1 MYRQSII
8 LRSLLFVLGGS
19 DYARKIEMAACL
31 RFSAQLVAIRPCRP
45 CRRHTRWNDMEIIDL
60 ISRYGNFFY
69 GIVAAWTFLEGETIV
84 IFSGIAAREG
94 MVNLTTLVA
103 CAWAGSFLGDQM
115 YFALGR
121 HAGAKV
127 LRRYP
132 RWQPG
137 VDKALSL
144 LEKYSTAFILSF
156 RFVYGIRNF
165 SSFAMGMSSLSWR
178 RFAVLNFIAA
188 GIWAIC
194 FAGAGY
200 LAGMALQHVV
210 GEAAGTLSLI
220 LLGALVLFTV
230 GAVLVNRWRKR
241 RADAAALVADTVK
254 ASVAS

>member
-1 MYRQSII
+1 
-8 LRSLLFVLGGS
+8 
-19 DYARKIEMAACL
+19 
-31 RFSAQLVAIRPCRP
+31 
-45 CRRHTRWNDMEIIDL
+45 MEIIDL
-60 ISRYGNFFY
+60 INRYGDFFY

-94 MVNLTTLVA
+94 MVDLVTLIA
-103 CAWAGSFLGDQM
+103 CAWGGSFLGDQL

-121 HAGAKV
+121 HAGARM

-137 VDKALSL
+137 VDKALGL

-165 SSFAMGMSSLSWR
+165 SSFAMGMSTLSWR

-188 GIWAIC
+188 GIWAVC

-210 GEAAGTLSLI
+210 GEAASTLSLV
-220 LLGALVLFTV
+220 LLGALVLFTA
-230 GAVLVNRWRKR
+230 GAVLVNKWRKR

-254 ASVAS
+254 ASVVS